1 MDCEVFDYFPAS
13 DQVRGYS
20 GPVQKSTMEHFAKIV
35 TNVNLKSLSILAK
48 DIS

>member
-1 MDCEVFDYFPAS
+1 MDCEAFDYFPAS
-13 DQVRGYS
+13 DQVRDYS
-20 GPVQKSTMEHFAKIV
+20 GLIQRSAMEQSAKIV